1 MLAAA
6 EAWVERLVASGTV
19 YVRVVCGSVC
29 SLKGKRLKLSTP
41 AYMLHGHHSACVDPE
56 VKQSQDTG
64 HMVIRCTASMDLQ
77 VDMTAYR
84 NIVDMIGFRS
94 MDNGMCK

>member
-1 MLAAA
+1 
-6 EAWVERLVASGTV
+6 
-19 YVRVVCGSVC
+19 
-29 SLKGKRLKLSTP
+29 
-41 AYMLHGHHSACVDPE
+41 MLHGHHSACVDLE

-84 NIVDMIGFRS
+84 NIVDMKIIRF
-94 MDNGMCK
+94 